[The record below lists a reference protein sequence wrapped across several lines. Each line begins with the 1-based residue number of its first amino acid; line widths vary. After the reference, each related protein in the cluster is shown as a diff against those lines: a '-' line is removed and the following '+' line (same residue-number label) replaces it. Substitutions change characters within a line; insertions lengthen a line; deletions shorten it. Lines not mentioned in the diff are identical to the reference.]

1 MTSRR
6 SLMNTCFCLLL
17 PAMIAA
23 PVVLRG
29 ETAYAGPLPPPGSPP
44 GASYSAGGSPG
55 CGPSNSIPC
64 CTSGWPCPYCGA
76 PPCPPASSLPPVS
89 GYSPP
94 SNPSGSA
101 PSSISSSVNSS
112 YVSGPMPPWLNNCLS
127 PRGSGVGEPSCDP
140 DGYTP
145 SDPYSDPGYSAQSM
159 CPFCECIIEDGIQ
172 EQETIQEL
180 GLWER
185 DTFEYLMFDFEHWIV
200 TTFFDDYIKP
210 AMMGMAEFMSSFG
223 MYQVEV
229 FGMLLDAKDQMETER
244 LMQQFTA
251 EAHARYQPDVEMCT
265 IGTVARGFA
274 AAYRDAEY
282 NAFALAQRS
291 QDRQLGSINQSAG
304 GGRPDDRVMR
314 TQQFKTTFCDVY
326 QNNDTLGSLCGAAP
340 ASPISTNR
348 PEMDRDVRYTSLI
361 DEPFFIDVDF
371 TVDKVTG
378 KQKLTDDEK
387 ALLAMEN
394 YLFAHNVF
402 DRLGVEILKMKGFQ
416 PIYLD
421 ARAVVAKRSVAE
433 NSFLA
438 IAGMKTSSPSN
449 NMAVLASAIMKQM
462 GVTGPEAFILT
473 GAEPSYY
480 DLLDLIGRRLYQV
493 PEFYV
498 QLYDTPANVARKDVA
513 MQAIDLMVGR
523 DMFKSELRS
532 EADMA
537 VWLELEIIDKQQNP
551 IQNHLNWL
559 SDANRKD

>member
-1 MTSRR
+1 VI
-6 SLMNTCFCLLL
+6 LAHGQ
-17 PAMIAA
+17 PAH
-23 PVVLRG
+23 
-29 ETAYAGPLPPPGSPP
+29 
-44 GASYSAGGSPG
+44 ASGSPG

-76 PPCPPASSLPPVS
+76 PPCPPASPLPPVS

-101 PSSISSSVNSS
+101 PSSISSSVSS
-112 YVSGPMPPWLNNCLS
+112 YYVSGPMPPWLNNCLS
-127 PRGSGVGEPSCDP
+127 PRGSGVGDPSCPP

-145 SDPYSDPGYSAQSM
+145 DSPYMNGPANPSCVY
-159 CPFCECIIEDGIQ
+159 CECIIEDGIQ
-172 EQETIQEL
+172 EQTTIQEL

-185 DTFEYLMFDFEHWIV
+185 DTFEYLMFEFEHWIV
-200 TTFFDDYIKP
+200 TDFFDKWIMP
-210 AMMGMAEFMSSFG
+210 AMMDMTEFMSTFG

-229 FGMLLDAKDQMETER
+229 FGSLLDAKDQMETER
-244 LMQQFTA
+244 LIQQFTA

-291 QDRQLGSINQSAG
+291 QDRQLGSINQAAG
-304 GGRPDDRVMR
+304 GGRADDRVMR
-314 TQQFKTTFCDVY
+314 TQQFKTTFCNVY
-326 QNNDTLGSLCGAAP
+326 QNNNSLGALCGAAP
-340 ASPISTNR
+340 ASPVSTNR

-361 DEPFFIDVDF
+361 DEPFFLDVDF
-371 TVDKVTG
+371 TIDKVTN
-378 KQKLTDDEK
+378 KQKLTDDER
-387 ALLAMEN
+387 ALIAMEN

-402 DRLGVEILKMKGFQ
+402 DRLGIEVLKIKGFH

-473 GAEPSYY
+473 GAEPSYN

-493 PEFYV
+493 PEFYI

-513 MQAIDLMVGR
+513 MQAIDLLVGR

-551 IQNHLNWL
+551 IQSHLNWL
-559 SDANRKD
+559 SDSNRRD